1 MAKEYY
7 NFQMVK
13 NMLKLIKKITKL
25 EKYLQIKMSRILKN
39 QNFKKNQV
47 SQIRQALSRKLNS
60 PIREEY
66 LREDNRNSLL
76 IFKRILI
83 T

>member
-13 NMLKLIKKITKL
+13 NMFKLIIKITKL

>member
-47 SQIRQALSRKLNS
+47 SRIKALSKKLNS